1 MLIREWM
8 STNIITASLDTSMLK
23 ISRQMKEADI
33 KRVPIVDEKG
43 HVVGIV
49 SDKDIKSAS
58 PSKAT
63 TLDIHELHYLLSELK
78 AKDVMSPH
86 TAFVRENDTIEQV
99 ALLMQEKRLTGM
111 PVLDDNDKI
120 VGMITEHDIFKVL
133 VEITGAKKGGMQLA
147 ISLSDAPGTLQP
159 ILALLRE
166 NGGRITSILT
176 GKQTDNGAMHNI
188 YIRVRPTEE
197 EVEKHLIKALKATGT
212 LRYYVKD
219 KVYMVD

>member
-33 KRVPIVDEKG
+33 KRIPIIDEQG
-43 HVVGIV
+43 HVIGIV
-49 SDKDIKSAS
+49 SDQDIKAAS

-78 AKDVMSPH
+78 AKDVMSKQ
-86 TAFVRENDTIEQV
+86 TTFVHENDTIEQV
-99 ALLMQEKRLTGM
+99 ALLMQEKRLTGL
-111 PVLDDNDKI
+111 PVLDDNEKI

-133 VEITGAKKGGMQLA
+133 VEITGAKKGGMQVALS
-147 ISLSDAPGTLQP
+147 ISDAPGTLQP
-159 ILALLRE
+159 ILALIRE
-166 NGGRITSILT
+166 NGGRIGSILT
-176 GKQTDNGAMHNI
+176 GKQTDDGSMHSV
-188 YIRVRPTEE
+188 YIRIRPTDKETEE
-197 EVEKHLIKALKATGT
+197 QLINALRATNS

-219 KVYMVD
+219 TVHML